1 MLDPGSG
8 GGGQI
13 SHLISADGKSPK
25 GLLCHLHS
33 VDILCERLCGCLLGI
48 EMLSGA
54 KLNFLTY
61 HSLLFSPLS
70 LPPSLPLFSS
80 PLSLSYPPPH
90 VRNARS
96 RLEFFFSTSLSSS
109 SVFQCAVSLSFP
121 CSSLPPCSDLFSF
134 VRQSSFCTLSQ
145 LIAAYV
151 SERESYVHVKGRA
164 VCVCLS
170 GNKLSQT
177 AVIKGFD
184 FVYL

>member
-33 VDILCERLCGCLLGI
+33 VDILCERLCGCLSGI

-61 HSLLFSPLS
+61 HSLLFL
-70 LPPSLPLFSS
+70 PSLPS
-80 PLSLSYPPPH
+80 PIPPSFFFTSLSYPPPH

-109 SVFQCAVSLSFP
+109 SVFQCAVVPLFLSPSMFRP
-121 CSSLPPCSDLFSF
+121 VL
-134 VRQSSFCTLSQ
+134 FCTSE
-145 LIAAYV
+145 LI
-151 SERESYVHVKGRA
+151 
-164 VCVCLS
+164 
-170 GNKLSQT
+170 
-177 AVIKGFD
+177 
-184 FVYL
+184 

>member
-13 SHLISADGKSPK
+13 SHLISAEGKSPK

-80 PLSLSYPPPH
+80 PLSLLP
-90 VRNARS
+90 
-96 RLEFFFSTSLSSS
+96 STPCKECEITFG
-109 SVFQCAVSLSFP
+109 VFLFNQSF
-121 CSSLPPCSDLFSF
+121 LF
-134 VRQSSFCTLSQ
+134 
-145 LIAAYV
+145 
-151 SERESYVHVKGRA
+151 
-164 VCVCLS
+164 VCLS
-170 GNKLSQT
+170 VRRLSVFPLFLSPSMFRPVLFCT
-177 AVIKGFD
+177 SELILHFEPTHRS
-184 FVYL
+184 LCI